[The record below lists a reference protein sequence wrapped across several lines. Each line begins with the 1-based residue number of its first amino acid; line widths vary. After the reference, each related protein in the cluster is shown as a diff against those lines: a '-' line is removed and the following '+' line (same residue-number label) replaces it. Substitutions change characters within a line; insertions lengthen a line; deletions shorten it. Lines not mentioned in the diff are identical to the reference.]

1 MDRPPEAEHF
11 IHQVGYYWTLLQA
24 EGQGMLVAFI
34 VSIVKVVAD
43 SKKLDRRQDIAE
55 IIMTPTTAFVIFKAM
70 VIAGLS
76 LELAVPVGYVIAQ
89 IGTKMAR
96 DWLIRW
102 VESKFEKF
110 K

>member
-1 MDRPPEAEHF
+1 
-11 IHQVGYYWTLLQA
+11 
-24 EGQGMLVAFI
+24 MLVAFI

-43 SKKLDRRQDIAE
+43 SKKLDRRQDMAE
-55 IIMTPTTAFVIFKAM
+55 VIMTPITAFVLFKAM
-70 VIAGLS
+70 TIAGLS
-76 LELAVPVGYVIAQ
+76 LDLAVPVGYVVAQ